1 MPGLQ
6 RDAAAA
12 ARNRPEQPAS
22 SSESSSDPSPAAQ
35 EPGMPL
41 VPLLRPLLEG
51 SSCVGTQQAIAS
63 QRGITPPQN
72 LITLQMLMQR
82 AGVPVQV
89 RRN

>member
-1 MPGLQ
+1 MLLLQ
-6 RDAAAA
+6 LAIDPS
-12 ARNRPEQPAS
+12 NLPPPPSPA
-22 SSESSSDPSPAAQ
+22 PSPAAQ

-82 AGVPVQV
+82 AGVPAQV